1 MRLKICGCHIT
12 YKVSNE
18 CLNVCEQVEMV
29 EEQKTYPL
37 PFLAVQGI
45 NLQVNDKQ
53 LLFLPIFICFTSLL
67 CHNYSLVDNLF
78 IRSLIPSEVSVA
90 NTIPSNLKQ
99 SHIFSLTFND
109 LFHILY

>member
-1 MRLKICGCHIT
+1 
-12 YKVSNE
+12 
-18 CLNVCEQVEMV
+18 MV

-53 LLFLPIFICFTSLL
+53 LFLPIFICFTSLL